1 MKYKIN
7 EKGIKGFIV
16 KYKMDLDLIQRRI
29 KDDFN

>member
-7 EKGIKGFIV
+7 EKGDAFIV

-29 KDDFN
+29 KR